1 MGRRKRP
8 TRPAHTQPSG
18 FGFTRG
24 KKKPRPRGEGGQGF
38 KLNVTTTNMRKCS
51 MQSCDGRHRQ
61 IGSIVSAPDP
71 KTKLAEVRERSTTS
85 GAATYQKYKAA
96 AVRNGGWG
104 SVVAGESSGTSSWTH
119 GLGYLGSALRREGLI
134 AHELILQLST
144 LLRSR
149 DLFLELRARTFL
161 LRSRLTTN

>member
-1 MGRRKRP
+1 MPGWGDASALPGLPIRSPADLGSPEARRSPGR
-8 TRPAHTQPSG
+8 G
-18 FGFTRG
+18 
-24 KKKPRPRGEGGQGF
+24 GEGGQGF

-96 AVRNGGWG
+96 AVRNGR
-104 SVVAGESSGTSSWTH
+104 SSKKPQSDQAPDG
-119 GLGYLGSALRREGLI
+119 G
-134 AHELILQLST
+134 Q
-144 LLRSR
+144 
-149 DLFLELRARTFL
+149 
-161 LRSRLTTN
+161 